1 MLDFT
6 VRPLSPNSLS
16 PTIREATAM
25 EPVLTTCDGCGKAI
39 RVRRP
44 ESARRFTRF
53 VCRACRAAAAPRP
66 GGPDAAPPPS
76 RTVATPPKPPP
87 DLSRRGRY
95 LTAPRGLLRVA
106 LLLLLATHLA
116 IWSISAQNTTEPSPF
131 GSPVTVS
138 LRSPADPSAVPA
150 ASNDADTAS
159 NDDPE
164 RLNPLP
170 LLSELARSKA
180 AARLASLLREIVE
193 PAPERSGA
201 SSVSAAAEVAPVL
214 TPPDFGTPSSEA
226 LLSKFAAECER
237 RFLIRDE
244 EGEQVV
250 ARLHGHH
257 DDKTVLMLP
266 DGRLGIPSMLV
277 PTDEP
282 FRPKTADEVAKGLQ
296 TGPFEDFSVHR
307 TPHYLILHQAT
318 PDFAKTNGELLE
330 ELYARLLEAF
340 REHGVTV
347 HEAEFPLVAVIF
359 RTESD
364 FREHRSVASDVQAY
378 YEIFSNRIFFYQTS
392 DREGLEPEVGAL
404 LKPQIVAHEGTHQI
418 LQNIGVQPRLAAWP
432 LWLIEG
438 LAEYCATPASSRKGP
453 PTWDG
458 LGQINN
464 LHMAT
469 LRELEDPLSLSMQGL
484 ARSETLFRRP
494 GQPLVEAM
502 LTRSELTPTEYA
514 LAWAMTHYLALKRGD
529 DFVDYLKRM
538 ADLPPLVPRTADDQV
553 RDFRECFGDDL
564 ARLDKAIDAYLRG
577 LTKQKGYAAMPYYAV
592 MFEQPLT
599 TGLVRRAAMVS
610 QSPQLIRQWVQEL
623 SNPNAGPVTWQAL
636 PHSSRARANL
646 IVQQWIRNR

>member
-1 MLDFT
+1 
-6 VRPLSPNSLS
+6 
-16 PTIREATAM
+16 M
-25 EPVLTTCDGCGKAI
+25 EPVVTTCDGCGKAI
-39 RVRRP
+39 RVRRSQ
-44 ESARRFTRF
+44 SARRF
-53 VCRACRAAAAPRP
+53 VCRSCRAVIPPRP
-66 GGPDAAPPPS
+66 RGPDAASPS
-76 RTVATPPKPPP
+76 PRTVATSPKPPP
-87 DLSRRGRY
+87 SASRKRRS
-95 LTAPRGLLRVA
+95 LAAPPGLLRVA
-106 LLLLLATHLA
+106 LLLLLSAHLA
-116 IWSISAQNTTEPSPF
+116 IWSISAWSTTDPSPF
-131 GSPVTVS
+131 GRPVAVS
-138 LRSPADPSAVPA
+138 LRSSVESPDGRIKPPAGPN
-150 ASNDADTAS
+150 ASIDDLATPDA
-159 NDDPE
+159 PE

-170 LLSELARSKA
+170 LLSELARSPA
-180 AARLASLLREIVE
+180 AVRVASFLREIVE
-193 PAPERSGA
+193 PAPERSEPPSEA
-201 SSVSAAAEVAPVL
+201 APVL

-226 LLSKFAAECER
+226 LAAKFAAEAER

-244 EGEQVV
+244 DGQQVV

-277 PTDEP
+277 STDEP
-282 FRPKTADEVAKGLQ
+282 FRPKTADEVAEGLQ
-296 TGPFEDFSVHR
+296 TGPFEEFAVHR

-318 PDFAKTNGELLE
+318 PDFAETNGKLLE
-330 ELYARLLEAF
+330 ELYARLIEAF
-340 REHGVTV
+340 RDHGVTV

-359 RTESD
+359 RTERD
-364 FREHRSVASDVQAY
+364 FRAYRPVASDVQAY

-392 DREGLEPEVGAL
+392 DREGFEPEVGAL

-438 LAEYCATPASSRKGP
+438 LAEYCATPASPRKGP

-469 LRELEDPLSLSMQGL
+469 LRELEDPLSLSMQGPA

-514 LAWAMTHYLALKRGD
+514 LSWAMTHYLALKRGD
-529 DFVDYLKRM
+529 DFVNYLKRM
-538 ADLPPLVPRTADDQV
+538 AELPPLVPRTADDQI

-564 ARLDKAIDAYLRG
+564 VRLDKAIDAYLRK

-610 QSPQLIRQWVQEL
+610 QSPQVIRQWVQEL
-623 SNPNAGPVTWQAL
+623 SNPNAGPVSWQAL
-636 PHSSRARANL
+636 PHPSRARANL
-646 IVQQWIRNR
+646 VVQQWMRSR

>member
-1 MLDFT
+1 
-6 VRPLSPNSLS
+6 
-16 PTIREATAM
+16 M
-25 EPVLTTCDGCGKAI
+25 EPVVTICDGCGKAI

-44 ESARRFTRF
+44 ESARRF
-53 VCRACRAAAAPRP
+53 VCRSCRAAISPRP
-66 GGPDAAPPPS
+66 EGPGPEAALPPQQ
-76 RTVATPPKPPP
+76 ATAAARVP
-87 DLSRRGRY
+87 RRRRS
-95 LTAPRGLLRVA
+95 LTAPPGLLRVA
-106 LLLLLATHLA
+106 LLLLLSAHLA
-116 IWSISAQNTTEPSPF
+116 IWSLSARSAADPSPF
-131 GSPVTVS
+131 GRPVAVS
-138 LRSPADPSAVPA
+138 LRPTAESPAERIDPS
-150 ASNDADTAS
+150 TAS
-159 NDDPE
+159 LDLASPDAMK

-170 LLSELARSKA
+170 MLSEWARSKT
-180 AARLASLLREIVE
+180 AARLATFLQEIAE
-193 PAPERSGA
+193 PTPEQFDPSSA
-201 SSVSAAAEVAPVL
+201 SPPLEVAPVL
-214 TPPDFGTPSSEA
+214 TPPDFGAPTSETLA
-226 LLSKFAAECER
+226 AKFATEGER
-237 RFLIRDE
+237 RFLIRDAD
-244 EGEQVV
+244 GQQVV
-250 ARLHGHH
+250 SRLHGHH
-257 DDKTVLMLP
+257 GDKTVLMLP

-277 PTDEP
+277 STDEP

-296 TGPFEDFSVHR
+296 NGAFEEFSVHR

-318 PDFAKTNGELLE
+318 PDFVETNGELLE
-330 ELYARLLEAF
+330 ELYTRLLAAF
-340 REHGVTV
+340 RDHGVTV

-359 RTESD
+359 RTERD
-364 FREHRSVASDVQAY
+364 FRAYRTVAPDVQAY

-392 DREGLEPEVGAL
+392 DREGFEPEVSAL
-404 LKPQIVAHEGTHQI
+404 LKPQTVAHEGTHQI

-438 LAEYCATPASSRKGP
+438 LAEYCATPASTRKGP

-469 LRELEDPLSLSMQGL
+469 LRELEDPLSLSMQGPA

-529 DFVDYLKRM
+529 DFVNYLKRM
-538 ADLPPLVPRTADDQV
+538 AELPPLVPRTAADQV

-564 ARLDKAIDAYLRG
+564 VKLDKAIDAYLRK

-610 QSPQLIRQWVQEL
+610 QSPQLIRQWIQEL
-623 SNPNAGPVTWQAL
+623 SNPNAGPVSWQAL
-636 PHSSRARANL
+636 PHRSRARANL
-646 IVQQWIRNR
+646 VVQQWIRNR